1 MSRRTGTQHPDGT
14 GPAGPKRHPSP
25 TEVVALVNGATA
37 SLGSTYLLTSSALIT
52 VLAGVLAAA
61 IAALHFVSGS

>member
-14 GPAGPKRHPSP
+14 GPAGPERRPSP
-25 TEVVALVNGATA
+25 TEVVALVNGTTA

-61 IAALHFVSGS
+61 VAALHFFLGS

>member
-14 GPAGPKRHPSP
+14 APDGPKRHPSP
-25 TEVVALVNGATA
+25 TEVVALVNGTTA

-61 IAALHFVSGS
+61 VAALHFVFGS